1 MLGSR
6 RHVAVS
12 WFFLAWCGNPGKGRA
27 LGCAEVKFVGE
38 VLQKATLVKYIIQVK
53 RIIKKG
59 DTCVGLADGILLV
72 DEKEIYNTKNLK
84 VGLFKSSI

>member
-1 MLGSR
+1 MLGFR
-6 RHVAVS
+6 RYVAVS

-38 VLQKATLVKYIIQVK
+38 VFAKSDISEVYNSSKK
-53 RIIKKG
+53 NNKKG

-72 DEKEIYNTKNLK
+72 DEKKRYIIQKILK
-84 VGLFKSSI
+84 